1 MASDDPRRRA
11 RSVRSGQPSRSDA
24 GSAGAGTGTGRR
36 TGQDSSASR
45 LAEARRVEERD
56 AQRLGRFTGLQV
68 VGRDRG
74 TRHEDAVLA
83 FIRGFAAAVVVLTGF
98 GVIMVFSSSTVSM
111 VSAGRSPFSQAI
123 SQGMYCVMG
132 LVVGVVFM
140 CLPAR
145 MYRRF
150 SFAVVLFAMLLQ
162 LLTFTPLGV
171 EVNGN
176 AGWIGKRGVF
186 TMQPAEVM
194 KLALCIWLP
203 AALHWAKKHSGK
215 IGKLRAYA
223 PLTVLYLLCL
233 GFVML
238 GKDLGTAMIVLFIG
252 FVAFLLGGYPGKVLA
267 AFAALGII
275 GIVGL
280 IAYSPNRLNRVL
292 AAYQECSG
300 TDAQKVC
307 YQSIHAKYALAEGGL
322 FGVGL
327 GNSREKWNYLPEAH
341 NDFIFA
347 IIGEET
353 GFIGAAIVI
362 ILFVVLGGCM
372 ISVALQTAD
381 RYASVS
387 LLCITV
393 WLVGQALINIGVV
406 VGVFPAMGV
415 PMPFVSAG
423 GSSLIMC
430 LAAAGVAASLM
441 RAQPQIKA
449 DSSRA

>member
-1 MASDDPRRRA
+1 MASDDPRRRT

-24 GSAGAGTGTGRR
+24 GSAGAGTGTGRC

-56 AQRLGRFTGLQV
+56 AQRLGRFTGLLSLLNPLWCY
-68 VGRDRG
+68 
-74 TRHEDAVLA
+74 H
-83 FIRGFAAAVVVLTGF
+83 GFRAAVVVLTGF

-406 VGVFPAMGV
+406 VGVFPVMGV

>member
-1 MASDDPRRRA
+1 
-11 RSVRSGQPSRSDA
+11 
-24 GSAGAGTGTGRR
+24 
-36 TGQDSSASR
+36 
-45 LAEARRVEERD
+45 
-56 AQRLGRFTGLQV
+56 
-68 VGRDRG
+68 
-74 TRHEDAVLA
+74 
-83 FIRGFAAAVVVLTGF
+83 
-98 GVIMVFSSSTVSM
+98 M

-300 TDAQKVC
+300 TDAQKGLLPVDTREIRPWPKAVC
-307 YQSIHAKYALAEGGL
+307 S
-322 FGVGL
+322 GVGL

-372 ISVALQTAD
+372 ISVAPAD
-381 RYASVS
+381 RGP
-387 LLCITV
+387 LR
-393 WLVGQALINIGVV
+393 VGQPAVHHRMACRAGADQHRRR
-406 VGVFPAMGV
+406 GRGFPRHGRADA
-415 PMPFVSAG
+415 VSRRAG
-423 GSSLIMC
+423 RPLIMC

>member
-56 AQRLGRFTGLQV
+56 AQRLGRFTGL
-68 VGRDRG
+68 RSLLNPLWCY
-74 TRHEDAVLA
+74 H
-83 FIRGFAAAVVVLTGF
+83 GFRAAVVVLTGF

-327 GNSREKWNYLPEAH
+327 GNSR
-341 NDFIFA
+341 
-347 IIGEET
+347 
-353 GFIGAAIVI
+353 
-362 ILFVVLGGCM
+362 
-372 ISVALQTAD
+372 
-381 RYASVS
+381 
-387 LLCITV
+387 
-393 WLVGQALINIGVV
+393 
-406 VGVFPAMGV
+406 
-415 PMPFVSAG
+415 
-423 GSSLIMC
+423 
-430 LAAAGVAASLM
+430 
-441 RAQPQIKA
+441 
-449 DSSRA
+449 

>member
-36 TGQDSSASR
+36 TGPDSSASR

-56 AQRLGRFTGLQV
+56 AQRLPLWCY
-68 VGRDRG
+68 
-74 TRHEDAVLA
+74 H
-83 FIRGFAAAVVVLTGF
+83 GFRAAVVVLTGF

-406 VGVFPAMGV
+406 VGVFPVMGV

>member
-1 MASDDPRRRA
+1 MAKPKASRIVSSSATDAVARTA
-11 RSVRSGQPSRSDA
+11 RSTSRNEDKTARRPEDFHAFVGVRSLFNPLWCFHGF
-24 GSAGAGTGTGRR
+24 
-36 TGQDSSASR
+36 R
-45 LAEARRVEERD
+45 LSV
-56 AQRLGRFTGLQV
+56 
-68 VGRDRG
+68 
-74 TRHEDAVLA
+74 
-83 FIRGFAAAVVVLTGF
+83 IILTLF

-307 YQSIHAKYALAEGGL
+307 YQSIHAKYALAEGGPMRG
-322 FGVGL
+322 GVDDGDAAC
-327 GNSREKWNYLPEAH
+327 GNGGYC
-341 NDFIFA
+341 
-347 IIGEET
+347 GEERGGERG
-353 GFIGAAIVI
+353 GFAFRRGDGRHQQRSGQHCERQKVED
-362 ILFVVLGGCM
+362 G
-372 ISVALQTAD
+372 QTAWMVD
-381 RYASVS
+381 ESAREASFA
-387 LLCITV
+387 
-393 WLVGQALINIGVV
+393 WLA
-406 VGVFPAMGV
+406 VFRHG
-415 PMPFVSAG
+415 FLESI
-423 GSSLIMC
+423 S
-430 LAAAGVAASLM
+430 
-441 RAQPQIKA
+441 
-449 DSSRA
+449 

>member
-45 LAEARRVEERD
+45 LAEAPGGGEGER
-56 AQRLGRFTGLQV
+56 QQHHGL
-68 VGRDRG
+68 RSLLNPLWCY
-74 TRHEDAVLA
+74 H
-83 FIRGFAAAVVVLTGF
+83 GFRAAVVVLTGF

-406 VGVFPAMGV
+406 VGVFPVMGV

>member
-1 MASDDPRRRA
+1 M
-11 RSVRSGQPSRSDA
+11 
-24 GSAGAGTGTGRR
+24 
-36 TGQDSSASR
+36 
-45 LAEARRVEERD
+45 
-56 AQRLGRFTGLQV
+56 
-68 VGRDRG
+68 
-74 TRHEDAVLA
+74 
-83 FIRGFAAAVVVLTGF
+83 VLTGF

-238 GKDLGTAMIVLFIG
+238 GKDLGTAMIILFIG

-267 AFAALGII
+267 AFAALGIV

-292 AAYQECSG
+292 AAYQKCSG
-300 TDAQKVC
+300 TDAQEVC

-406 VGVFPAMGV
+406 VGVFPVMGV